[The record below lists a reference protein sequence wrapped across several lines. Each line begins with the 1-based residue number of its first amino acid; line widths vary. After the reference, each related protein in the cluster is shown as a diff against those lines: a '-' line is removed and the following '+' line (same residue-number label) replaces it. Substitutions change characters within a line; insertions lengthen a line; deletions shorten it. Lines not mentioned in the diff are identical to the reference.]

1 MSPSNKERLEYQ
13 EKLKFENGYD
23 FTCWMQKVGI
33 MKSPV
38 EIDRKKMEN
47 VIKNA
52 ECINRKEYDDKK
64 AQEIGFKDYA
74 DRRREQIKEWRHE
87 TGRSFPKELNED
99 WQHILESLQKIL

>member
-1 MSPSNKERLEYQ
+1 
-13 EKLKFENGYD
+13 
-23 FTCWMQKVGI
+23 
-33 MKSPV
+33 
-38 EIDRKKMEN
+38 MEN

-99 WQHILESLQKIL
+99 CSAFWRVYRKSYDSDV